1 MLSAVFFGVVG
12 AQIRVL
18 SPKALLEKFAAT
30 KGNIVGTTA
39 VFGTPYYGDRVLG
52 RLVYGES
59 AGQAH
64 CTDEDYHAPLAAAN
78 GYQNHDQ
85 GDYNYQG
92 QSSGTAS
99 RQQRARNIFVVRRG
113 MCTFVSKV
121 KVAERKGADAVI
133 IVDKADSKKTP
144 EEIQNII
151 VADDGYGVNV
161 RIPSILITSKE
172 GQHLIDAALNRYEDV
187 MVELAWDLP
196 TAHVVR
202 FDLWVHPGGSD
213 FLDDFKETALTLK
226 WDLDFV
232 PHWYVF
238 PLPQDFNSQCTDAS
252 TKYCMEDPDG
262 PGPITG
268 KMVAEEAL
276 RLWCIREVYGQR
288 DPMNEHNPAIFSPIW
303 WEYAQKFH
311 KECKLD
317 GLTEATR
324 FGPTC
329 ATAVGRKVSVNEDL
343 VADCVKKDT
352 DSILEAQVRNHA
364 WSPTALRING
374 WRYSGPHEA
383 PVVAKAICSG
393 YVVRPAACEKI
404 ALAHTPGVDNEI
416 VEGGASAWS
425 LVGSV
430 MFALGLL
437 LTGLHCHR
445 RNMLNEVRSLYQLD
459 VRSEVKSSMSAYSQ
473 LRG

>member
-1 MLSAVFFGVVG
+1 MLSALLVGLVG
-12 AQIRVL
+12 AQIRIL
-18 SPKALLEKFAAT
+18 SPRPLLEKFAAT
-30 KGNIVGTTA
+30 KGNIIGTTA
-39 VFGTPYYGDRVLG
+39 VFGTPYYGDRILG

-59 AGQAH
+59 NGQAH
-64 CTDEDYHAPLAAAN
+64 CTDEDYLAPLN
-78 GYQNHDQ
+78 GASGTDQ
-85 GDYNYQG
+85 GSPG
-92 QSSGTAS
+92 AGG
-99 RQQRARNIFVVRRG
+99 RQRPVRKIFVLRRG

-121 KVAERKGADAVI
+121 KVAEKKGADAVI
-133 IVDKADSKKTP
+133 IVDKADSTKTA
-144 EEIQNII
+144 EEIQNLI

-161 RIPSILITSKE
+161 KIPSILITNKE
-172 GQHLIDAALNRYEDV
+172 GQFLIDAALNRYEEV
-187 MVELAWDLP
+187 TVELAWDLP

-202 FDLWVHPGGSD
+202 FDVWVHPGGSD
-213 FLDDFKETALTLK
+213 FLEDFKETALTLK

-232 PHWYVF
+232 PHWYMF

-276 RLWCIREVYGQR
+276 RSSCIRKVYGQR
-288 DPMNEHNPAIFSPIW
+288 DPKNEHNAAVFSPIW
-303 WEYAQKFH
+303 WDYAQRFH
-311 KECKLD
+311 RECKLD
-317 GLTEATR
+317 GSTEATR

-329 ATAVGRKVSVNEDL
+329 AKAVGRKASINEDL
-343 VADCVKKDT
+343 IADCIKT
-352 DSILEAQVRNHA
+352 DATYILEAQVRNHA

-404 ALAHTPGVDNEI
+404 ASAHVPGVQNEI

>member
-1 MLSAVFFGVVG
+1 MFFVVFIGLVG

-18 SPKALLEKFAAT
+18 SPKNLLEKFAAT

-64 CTDEDYHAPLAAAN
+64 CTDEDYQAPLAPAT
-78 GYQNHDQ
+78 GYQ
-85 GDYNYQG
+85 GDYNNYQG
-92 QSSGTAS
+92 QSSN
-99 RQQRARNIFVVRRG
+99 RQQRVRNIFVIRRG

-133 IVDKADSKKTP
+133 IVDKADSTKTA
-144 EEIQNII
+144 EEIQNLI

-161 RIPSILITSKE
+161 KIPSILITNKE
-172 GQHLIDAALNRYEDV
+172 GQFLIDAALNRYEEV
-187 MVELAWDLP
+187 TVELAWDLP

-202 FDLWVHPGGSD
+202 FDVWVHPGGSD
-213 FLDDFKETALTLK
+213 FLEDFKETALTLK

-232 PHWYVF
+232 PHWYMF

-276 RLWCIREVYGQR
+276 RSSCIRKVYGQR
-288 DPMNEHNPAIFSPIW
+288 DPKNEHNAAVFSPIW
-303 WEYAQKFH
+303 WDYAQRFH
-311 KECKLD
+311 RECKLD
-317 GLTEATR
+317 GSTEATR

-329 ATAVGRKVSVNEDL
+329 AKAVGRKASINEDL
-343 VADCVKKDT
+343 IADCIKT
-352 DSILEAQVRNHA
+352 DATYILEAQVRNHA

-404 ALAHTPGVDNEI
+404 AVASVGSGVNNEI
-416 VEGGASAWS
+416 VEGGTSFWS
-425 LVGSV
+425 LLGSWLI
-430 MFALGLL
+430 AIGLL

-445 RNMLNEVRSLYQLD
+445 RMMLNDVRSAYQLD
-459 VRSEVKSSMSAYSQ
+459 VRTEVKNSFSAYSQ